1 MNKMSSI
8 NIKSLKKCAFCK
20 YWYDPTNSAIQ
31 PHLPNANVW
40 KYDMN
45 AKQMCLKTNR
55 EMKASSGCG
64 RYECKVE
71 IM

>member
-8 NIKSLKKCAFCK
+8 NIKSYKRCAFCK

-31 PHLPNANVW
+31 PYLPNMNVW

-45 AKQMCLKTNR
+45 AKQMCLKKNR

-64 RYECKVE
+64 RYEGKVE
-71 IM
+71 VM